1 MSHFTR
7 TRTHLVD
14 PEIVKAALD
23 TMGYQ
28 VMAPG
33 SGVFGFAGGKA
44 NAEFKINPGVSKYEI
59 GFVRSGNTYDIVADW
74 WGLKGFSKE
83 SFLQSLTQGYAR
95 QATVSR
101 LADEG
106 FRILDEEVDNEG
118 VIRLTLS
125 RIGA

>member
-1 MSHFTR
+1 MSHFTK
-7 TRTHLVD
+7 THTNIVD
-14 PEIVKAALD
+14 SEILRATLD
-23 TMGYQ
+23 SMGYT

-44 NAEFKINPGVSKYEI
+44 HAEFKINPGVSKYEI
-59 GFVRSGNTYDIVADW
+59 GFVRSGDRYDIVADW
-74 WGLKGFSKE
+74 WGLKGFFKE
-83 SFLQSLTQGYAR
+83 SFLQALTQGYAR

-106 FRILDEEVDNEG
+106 YRLLDEEVDSEG